1 MIYTFSI
8 DYAIEGLRAASKY
21 NSPEIKAI
29 FLHRNPLDR
38 RLSNERHTRSKESDQ
53 DVSAHCE
60 VGDEKCIKQHS
71 TFDKDLSLPVGQK
84 LLHFVENDERMKQ
97 SIRDRLDEV
106 NMKYVEVSYEKLFN
120 DDNAHEWMRIFSFL
134 GVGPS
139 EGLTMNDV
147 RSTFKFAST
156 HTKSRNETI
165 VNFEGVT
172 QTLVGTPY
180 EYVLSG

>member
-1 MIYTFSI
+1 MYTFII
-8 DYAIEGLRAASKY
+8 DYAIEGLRAAAKY
-21 NSPEIKAI
+21 DNTEIKAI

-38 RLSNERHTRSKESDQ
+38 RLSNQRHTKSKENDN

-60 VGDEKCIKQHS
+60 VGDKKCIEQHS
-71 TFDKDLSLPVGQK
+71 NFDRDLSLPVGK
-84 LLHFVENDERMKQ
+84 NLLHFVKHDETMKQ
-97 SIRDRLDEV
+97 RIRDRLDEV
-106 NMKYVEVSYEKLFN
+106 NMKYVEVSYEKLYN
-120 DDNAHEWMRIFSFL
+120 EDNAKEWMRIFSFL

-156 HTKSRNETI
+156 HTKARNETI
-165 VNFEGVT
+165 VNFKRVE

-180 EYVLSG
+180 EYLLSS